1 MSRSIPYP
9 QRLPLARLPTPLQLL
24 DRLSQEYGVHLYL
37 KRDDQTGL
45 LTSGNKVRKLEFLVR
60 DVLDQGCDML
70 VTCGALQSNHAR
82 ATAAVAARL
91 GLKCLLVLRGNPQEV
106 FHGNLLLDRLLGAD
120 IFYVTPEEYQKVDEV
135 FASIDQKL
143 RKSGRKPYLIPEG
156 GSNALGAFGYVAAA
170 EELYHQTKAQ
180 GLPIDSIACAV
191 GSGGTYAGLLL
202 GKKLLNLPF
211 EIYGINVGDTAEYF
225 QNRIF
230 GIIQDAIKL
239 YRLPIEVKTEEI
251 QIIDG
256 YVGLGYGQS
265 QTQELEL
272 IRDVARKEG
281 VALDPVYTGKAMYG
295 LLDQLKKDHR
305 RFGQNVLFLHT
316 GGVFSLFGI
325 SKELSGLL

>member
-1 MSRSIPYP
+1 M
-9 QRLPLARLPTPLQLL
+9 
-24 DRLSQEYGVHLYL
+24 
-37 KRDDQTGL
+37 

-60 DVLDQGCDML
+60 DALDLGCDTL

-82 ATAAVAARL
+82 ATAAVASRL

-106 FHGNLLLDRLLGAD
+106 FYGNLLLDRLLGAD
-120 IFYVTPEEYQKVDEV
+120 IFYVTPEEYQKIDEV

-170 EELYHQTKAQ
+170 DELYHQAKAQ
-180 GLPIDSIACAV
+180 GLPIDSIVCAV

-230 GIIQDAIKL
+230 GIVQDAIKRYHL
-239 YRLPIEVKTEEI
+239 SVMVKKEEI

-272 IRDVARKEG
+272 IRDIARKEG

-295 LLDQLKKDHR
+295 LLDQVKKDPQ
-305 RFGQNVLFLHT
+305 RFGENVLFIHT

-325 SKELSGLL
+325 SKELSALL